1 MEAGGLSGAPLA
13 ELALRRV
20 KDFHVA
26 SGGKLP
32 LVAAGGIASADA
44 AWQRIRAGASLIQ
57 IYSAKVYEGPG
68 LATRDARGVEEF
80 AVRDG
85 FARGSDAD
93 GDGNM
98 VIHVAKGR
106 RGGRWGRA

>member
-20 KDFHVA
+20 KDFQVA

-32 LVAAGGIASADA
+32 LVAAGGIASADD

-57 IYSAKVYEGPG
+57 IYSAMGYEGPG
-68 LATRDARGVEEF
+68 LAARIVRSLDEL

-85 FARGSDAD
+85 FARVWDTVD
-93 GDGNM
+93 GTSG
-98 VIHVAKGR
+98 VG
-106 RGGRWGRA
+106 